1 MKKVVCR
8 FCLLAGIAIFSVACS
23 NRISDKEFLIEGKI
37 SGIEDGIVINLSRW
51 DENVG
56 KTLAID
62 TVRNGRFSIKAE
74 ALPEPERLTIT
85 VRGNDFPPMFLY
97 VWVAPG
103 EKVKIQGTGKIH
115 PLWNVKS
122 SIALQKEENRYIKN
136 KRDLIAENSR
146 IQVERS
152 KAFEKI
158 MAASSR
164 DEAAPFSKI
173 VDSLDMMSKPLS
185 VKETYSDVD
194 ILEKT
199 DISPVWLNKM
209 RLSTQ
214 ILTYYAKDDENLR
227 TKVEKLY
234 DRMSEEDKNTL
245 IGYQITSELF
255 PPAIVGVDDDMADT
269 DLIDMSGNTKRL
281 SDYLGK
287 YLLLD
292 FWSSGC
298 GPCIMALPEMKE
310 ISENYNENLT
320 IISITL
326 DSDTR
331 WKEAMDTH
339 DMPWV
344 NLRDPKSFGGLSANY
359 GVRGIPYYV
368 MVSPEGKVVAKWG
381 GYGQGS
387 LKRKLSE
394 IVK

>member
-1 MKKVVCR
+1 MKKVVFR
-8 FCLLAGIAIFSVACS
+8 FCLLAGIAFFCVACT

-37 SGIEDGIVINLSRW
+37 SGVEDGTVINLSRW

-56 KTLAID
+56 KTLATD
-62 TVRNGRFSIKAE
+62 TVRNGRFTIKAE

-103 EKVKIQGTGKIH
+103 EKVKIQGIGKIH
-115 PLWNVKS
+115 PLWDVKS
-122 SIALQKEENRYIKN
+122 SITFQKEENRYIKN

-146 IQVERS
+146 IRVERS

-158 MAASSR
+158 MTASSR

-194 ILEKT
+194 IMEKT
-199 DISPVWLNKM
+199 DISPVWLEK
-209 RLSTQ
+209 LKLT
-214 ILTYYAKDDENLR
+214 TYYAKDDENLR
-227 TKVEKLY
+227 KRVEKLY
-234 DRMSEEDKNTL
+234 GRMSEEDKNTL
-245 IGYQITSELF
+245 IGFQITAELF
-255 PPAIVGVDDDMADT
+255 PPAVVGVGDDMADT
-269 DLIDMSGNTKRL
+269 DLIDMNGNTKHL

-344 NLRDPKSFGGLSANY
+344 NIRDPKSFGGLSANY

-368 MVSPEGKVVAKWG
+368 MVSPEGKIVDKWG